1 MCYEN
6 RTNFKSQGQENRDTK
21 RLLYEYMSHRMRFY
35 FLLQVALSTQ
45 LASWPV
51 AVAAEHF
58 FAGKQITFIVGAG
71 VGGGYDLQARVVAR
85 HLGKHIPGAPTI
97 VVQNMPARIGAANY
111 LFNVAP
117 ADGTTIALLQ
127 RGMLLAKLIYPTGTR
142 FDIEKFQWLASL
154 NSETAVTL
162 AWQTA
167 PHKTANDLFSREL
180 IVGGITG
187 VDPETTPK
195 LYNSLIG
202 TKFKVVSGYNSTSR
216 IALAIES
223 GELEGIADWS
233 WSSIKAVRPDWLRDK
248 KVSLLLQGAL
258 RKEPELG
265 DLPSALDFIRNDADR
280 QVLELHFTQKLAAR
294 PVVAPPGVAAERLA
308 ILRGA
313 FAALARDG
321 EFLAEAEKGNIE
333 FNFVPAEELQKVVA
347 RVAATPP
354 EIAAHYAKAFA
365 AQGP

>member
-1 MCYEN
+1 MPAS
-6 RTNFKSQGQENRDTK
+6 RSPSSSG
-21 RLLYEYMSHRMRFY
+21 
-35 FLLQVALSTQ
+35 
-45 LASWPV
+45 LAWA
-51 AVAAEHF
+51 AVTICRR
-58 FAGKQITFIVGAG
+58 GWS
-71 VGGGYDLQARVVAR
+71 R
-85 HLGKHIPGAPTI
+85 HLGKHIPGAPAI

-117 ADGTTIALLQ
+117 GDGTTIALLQ
-127 RGMLLAKLIYPTGTR
+127 RGMLLAKLIYPSGTR
-142 FDIEKFQWLASL
+142 FDIEKFHWLASL

-162 AWQTA
+162 AWHTA
-167 PHKTANDLFSREL
+167 PHKTTGDLFAREL

-233 WSSIKAVRPDWLRDK
+233 WSSVKAVRPDWLRDK
-248 KVSLLLQGAL
+248 KVTLLMQGAL

-280 QVLELHFTQKLAAR
+280 QVLELHFTQKMAAR
-294 PVVAPPGVAAERLA
+294 PVVAPPGIASERLA
-308 ILRGA
+308 ILRRA
-313 FAALARDG
+313 FATLARDG
-321 EFLAEAEKGNIE
+321 EFLAEAEKGNLE
-333 FNFVPAEELQKVVA
+333 FNFVSAEELEKVVA
-347 RVAATPP
+347 LVAATPA
-354 EIAAHYAKAFA
+354 EIAARYAKAFA

>member
-1 MCYEN
+1 
-6 RTNFKSQGQENRDTK
+6 
-21 RLLYEYMSHRMRFY
+21 MSHRMRFY
-35 FLLQVALSTQ
+35 FLLQITSSILI
-45 LASWPV
+45 ASWPV
-51 AVAAEHF
+51 GVAAEDF
-58 FAGKQITFIVGAG
+58 FAGKQISFIVGAG
-71 VGGGYDLQARVVAR
+71 VGGGYDLQARVVSR
-85 HLGKHIPGAPTI
+85 HLGKHIPGTPTI

-111 LFNVAP
+111 LFSVAP
-117 ADGTTIALLQ
+117 SDGTTIALLQ
-127 RGMLLAKLIYPTGTR
+127 RGMLLAKLIYPAGTR
-142 FDIEKFQWLASL
+142 FDIQKFHWLASL

-162 AWQTA
+162 ASA
-167 PHKTANDLFSREL
+167 PHKTPSDLFAREL

-216 IALAIES
+216 IALAIEN

-233 WSSIKAVRPDWLRDK
+233 WSSIRALRPDWLRDK

-265 DLPSALDFIRNDADR
+265 DIPSALDFIKNDADR
-280 QVLELHFTQKLAAR
+280 QVLGLHFTQKLAAR
-294 PVVAPPGVAAERLA
+294 PVVAPPGAAPDRLA
-308 ILRGA
+308 ILRRA

-333 FNFVPAEELQKVVA
+333 FNFVPAEELERVVA
-347 RVAATPP
+347 RVAATPA
-354 EIAAHYAKAFA
+354 EIADRYAKAFA
-365 AQGP
+365 AQSP